1 MSETIVIKIGGSIL
15 KDKESL
21 EKAARLVK
29 NTAERGFNVTVV
41 VSAFKGMTDM
51 LIQQSKSLDPAMA
64 DNVMD
69 EVLALGEKTSARI
82 FANLLQTLGLDPTVI
97 DPDSPRWPIVTDSK
111 HLNATPILSETTRR
125 VKKSLEPLLKEGKI
139 PVVCGFLGK
148 DALGKTTTLGRGGS
162 DTTAVLLGNCLKA
175 NEVVLVK
182 DVDTVLSGDP
192 DTVEDTVPV
201 GTLNVDEAYTL
212 SSGGAKFLQPK
223 ALRYLDK
230 GVRIRIASLEDSLLS
245 GTIIEGGPIDIGL
258 EILEEQ
264 VAMITILTGSQPGPQ
279 QIAELVAEI
288 RASGNRLISM
298 TLDERSILL
307 YTIGG
312 NALINRVHKIAV
324 GGGWGKAVSSY
335 EDLTML
341 TVKGQAME
349 TSPGMLQKVTQ
360 PLARRG
366 INVYGINTI
375 TSSIS
380 VFVAKSDSEKAAS
393 MLKDALMIDKE

>member
-1 MSETIVIKIGGSIL
+1 
-15 KDKESL
+15 ESL

-29 NTAERGFNVTVV
+29 NTVERGFNVTVV

-51 LIQQSKSLDPAMA
+51 LIQQSKTLDPAIP
-64 DNVMD
+64 DSVID
-69 EVLALGEKTSARI
+69 EVLSLGEKTSARI
-82 FANLLQTLGLDPTVI
+82 FANKLHTMGLEPVVI
-97 DPDSPRWPIVTDSK
+97 DPDSPRWPIMTDSK

-125 VKKSLEPLLKEGKI
+125 VRKSLEPLLKEGKI
-139 PVVCGFLGK
+139 PIVCGFLGK

-192 DTVEDTVPV
+192 DTVDGTVPV
-201 GTLNVDEAYTL
+201 GTLNVEEAYTL

-230 GVRIRIASLEDSLLS
+230 GVRIRIASLEESILS
-245 GTIIEGGPIDIGL
+245 GTIIEGGPIDLRL
-258 EILEEQ
+258 EILKEP
-264 VAMITILTGSQPGPQ
+264 VSMITILTGTQPIPQ
-279 QIAELVAEI
+279 QVAELMSVI
-288 RASGNRLISM
+288 RESANRLIAM

-307 YTIGG
+307 Y
-312 NALINRVHKIAV
+312 AV
-324 GGGWGKAVSSY
+324 GGNGLLNRIHKLAVGTGWAKAVSSY

-349 TSPGMLQKVTQ
+349 TSPGMLQRITQ

-366 INVYGINTI
+366 INVYGVSTI

-380 VFVAKSDSEKAAS
+380 VFVASSDAEKAAS
-393 MLKDALMIDKE
+393 MLRDALMIRPE